1 MHTAVTCLNPNSVEI
16 VRALLEH
23 GADPNCEEGLQANRK
38 SDTSVGREEEEAE
51 RDEKEVNR
59 GKLKLKSKKNRENGL
74 TCSAAG
80 EEGDSDVEVVTDT
93 EDTLDTEGAAAV
105 ANGNRDENQP
115 VNGLPVPRLLAGD
128 NPGRPGYTPL
138 HLICS
143 TDTSIA
149 TMSQVTPTPQEQVR
163 MTSQL

>member
-1 MHTAVTCLNPNSVEI
+1 MTCLNPNSVEI

-38 SDTSVGREEEEAE
+38 SDTSVGREEEEAEREE

-93 EDTLDTEGAAAV
+93 EDTLDTEADAAV

-128 NPGRPGYTPL
+128 NPGRPSYTPL